1 MSEALFNALVSTAG
15 VSVACA
21 LLSVFVVSRRW
32 AFLGEGI
39 GHSGF
44 GGAGLAWM
52 LAVILPNIERDWLP
66 YTLAVVASI
75 LTALGVGW
83 LSRRGR
89 VSGDVAIGIFLV
101 AAIAVGF
108 IGQSVYV
115 YHRHAQPMGF
125 DNLFFGQPGTID
137 TKFVIA
143 AVFVTV
149 AVAMAVL
156 MLKKEIVAYCLDP
169 ELAQTSGVKTGV
181 IHYLLVALI
190 ALVIVIGVRVVGT
203 LLISALLVLPGAA
216 ALIWT
221 SRLNASITLACVL
234 SLIGA
239 VAGVLLHQGV
249 PYLPA
254 APCVVLVMFAIFV
267 VSFVVRQVR

>member
-1 MSEALFNALVSTAG
+1 MSTAG

-52 LAVILPNIERDWLP
+52 LAVVLPGVERDWLP
-66 YTLAVVASI
+66 YTLAIVASL
-75 LTALGVGW
+75 LTAIGVGW

-108 IGQSVYV
+108 VGQSVYV
-115 YHRHAQPMGF
+115 HHRNAQPMSF

-137 TKFVIA
+137 TRFVIA
-143 AVFVTV
+143 AVFVTL
-149 AVAMAVL
+149 AVAMVVF

-169 ELAQTSGVKTGV
+169 ELARTSGVRTGM

-216 ALIWT
+216 ALMWT
-221 SRLNASITLACVL
+221 SRLNTSIALACIL
-234 SLIGA
+234 SAIGA
-239 VAGVLLHQGV
+239 FAGVLVHQAV

-254 APCVVLVMFAIFV
+254 APCVVLVMFVMFV
-267 VSFVVRQVR
+267 VSFVVKQVR